1 MSASGD
7 SETIPAVTNSTC
19 LIGLER
25 IERLDILPQV
35 FSSITTPTAV
45 STEVGFEA
53 DWLTVKPVQNLTLV
67 ATLET
72 QVDEGEAEAMVA
84 SRTAEGIA
92 LAMELGDVFVI
103 LDDRK
108 ARQLALQLNLK
119 VIGTVGML
127 LRAKRNGII
136 PEIKP
141 LLTALNQV
149 NFRISEPLIQNALRI
164 AGEL

>member
-1 MSASGD
+1 MSASERWD
-7 SETIPAVTNSTC
+7 SKAVTNSTC

-35 FSSITTPTAV
+35 FSTITIPTAV
-45 STEVGFEA
+45 AAEVGIEA
-53 DWLTVKPVQNLTLV
+53 DWLIVRTVQNLAVV
-67 ATLET
+67 ATLKT
-72 QVDEGEAEAMVA
+72 QVDSGEAEA
-84 SRTAEGIA
+84 IA
-92 LAMELGDVFVI
+92 TAMELGDVFVI

-108 ARQLALQLNLK
+108 ARLLSLQLSLK

-127 LRAKRNGII
+127 LRAKRFGVIA
-136 PEIKP
+136 EIKP

-149 NFRISEPLIQNALRI
+149 DFRISQALIQKAVQI

>member
-1 MSASGD
+1 MNAFGD

-35 FSSITTPTAV
+35 FSSVTIPTAV
-45 STEVGFEA
+45 SAEVGLSA
-53 DWLTVKPVQNLTLV
+53 NWLTVRSVQNLALV
-67 ATLET
+67 ATLKT
-72 QVDEGEAEAMVA
+72 QVDEGEAEA
-84 SRTAEGIA
+84 IA
-92 LAMELGDVFVI
+92 LAMELGDVFII

-127 LRAKRNGII
+127 LRAKHFGII
-136 PEIKP
+136 PQIKP
-141 LLTALNQV
+141 LLTALNQA

>member
-7 SETIPAVTNSTC
+7 WETVPAVTNSSC

-35 FSSITTPTAV
+35 FSSITIPTAV

-53 DWLTVKPVQNLTLV
+53 DWLTVRPVQNLALV
-67 ATLET
+67 ATLKT
-72 QVDEGEAEAMVA
+72 QVDEGEAEA
-84 SRTAEGIA
+84 IA
-92 LAMELGDVFVI
+92 LAMELGNIFVI

-108 ARQLALQLNLK
+108 ARQLAFQLNLK
-119 VIGTVGML
+119 VIGIVGML
-127 LRAKRNGII
+127 LRAKRFGII
-136 PEIKP
+136 LEIKP
-141 LLTALNQV
+141 LLTALNQA

>member
-7 SETIPAVTNSTC
+7 SEAVPAVTNSTC

-35 FSSITTPTAV
+35 FSTITIPTAV
-45 STEVGFEA
+45 STEVGLNA
-53 DWLTVKPVQNLTLV
+53 DWLTVRPVQNLALV
-67 ATLET
+67 ATLKT
-72 QVDEGEAEAMVA
+72 QVDEGEAEA
-84 SRTAEGIA
+84 IA

-108 ARQLALQLNLK
+108 ARQMALQLNLK

-127 LRAKRNGII
+127 LRAKRFSII

-141 LLTALNQV
+141 LLTALNQA